1 MTIRTYEPTK
11 NGGGGRGRPCDLT
24 PEVHKAIVRGLRL
37 GATIKMTT
45 AAAGVGLTTFYEWVA
60 AGRVDLEAGVS
71 SRFADLADD
80 VYQARGH
87 GDIELLASV
96 RHQTQGRRCR
106 TCEGRGTL
114 PSHQAGGRA
123 DDQRLVTCA
132 GCKGSGF
139 ALSPDGRL
147 ALDLLGRRHPDAF
160 GRKSRQR
167 LEVTGDGGG
176 VVKVAV
182 GVAAVAVGLAAL
194 TVDQLAALAYDGSEP
209 ERVPRLGAALP
220 GGAVAGRAGRDVI
233 DAAEVE

>member
-1 MTIRTYEPTK
+1 MSQATYEPTK
-11 NGGGGRGRPCDLT
+11 NGDLFGRPCGLT
-24 PEVHKAIVRGLRL
+24 PDVHKALVRALRL
-37 GATIKMTT
+37 GATVKMAT
-45 AAAGVGLTTFYEWVA
+45 AATGVGLSTFYQWVA
-60 AGRVDLEAGVS
+60 KGRADFEAGETS
-71 SRFADLADD
+71 IFTDLVDA
-80 VYQARGH
+80 VYQAKGH

-96 RHQTQGRRCR
+96 RHQTQGRKCR

-123 DDQRLVTCA
+123 DDARLVTCA

-167 LEVTGDGGG
+167 VEVTGDGGG
-176 VVKVAV
+176 PVRVDVAV
-182 GVAAVAVGLAAL
+182 AAIAMGLVEL
-194 TVDQLAALAYDGSEP
+194 SVDQLAALAYDGSEP

-220 GGAVAGRAGRDVI
+220 AIAGRDVI
-233 DAAEVE
+233 DAEVE